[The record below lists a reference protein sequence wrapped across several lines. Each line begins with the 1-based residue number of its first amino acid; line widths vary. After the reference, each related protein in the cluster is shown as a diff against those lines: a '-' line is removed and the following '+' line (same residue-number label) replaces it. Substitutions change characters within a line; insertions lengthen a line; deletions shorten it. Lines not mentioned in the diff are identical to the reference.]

1 MAESVP
7 TLLLLLITT
16 GTNELLFLVDFSY
29 FESLVLLVFGV
40 FLFLLIVSS
49 FLDLEKEFDLK
60 LLFVFDLFEFPFIE
74 ELLGVLTELLELGL
88 ILSLDF
94 PLFPEEKELDLK
106 LLFVLLVVEE
116 LLDLELIVVL
126 DGFDELLVEK
136 ELDLKPLLE
145 LDRLELDLK
154 LLELDLEELL
164 LLPEEKELEEGLEE
178 KELDLK
184 LLLCDPPLA

>member
-1 MAESVP
+1 MY
-7 TLLLLLITT
+7 LHFRLR
-16 GTNELLFLVDFSY
+16 
-29 FESLVLLVFGV
+29 
-40 FLFLLIVSS
+40 
-49 FLDLEKEFDLK
+49 KEFDLK
-60 LLFVFDLFEFPFIE
+60 LLFVFDLFEFSFIE

-106 LLFVLLVVEE
+106 LLFVLLVVKE
-116 LLDLELIVVL
+116 LLDLGLIAVL
-126 DGFDELLVEK
+126 DGLDELLVEK

-154 LLELDLEELL
+154 LLELL

>member
-106 LLFVLLVVEE
+106 LLFALLVVEE
-116 LLDLELIVVL
+116 LLDLGLIVVL

-136 ELDLKPLLE
+136 ELDLKLLE
-145 LDRLELDLK
+145 LE
-154 LLELDLEELL
+154 LEELL

>member
-1 MAESVP
+1 
-7 TLLLLLITT
+7 
-16 GTNELLFLVDFSY
+16 
-29 FESLVLLVFGV
+29 
-40 FLFLLIVSS
+40 
-49 FLDLEKEFDLK
+49 EKEFDLK
-60 LLFVFDLFEFPFIE
+60 LLFVFDLFEFSFIE

-116 LLDLELIVVL
+116 LLDLGLIAVL
-126 DGFDELLVEK
+126 DGLDELLVEK
-136 ELDLKPLLE
+136 EFDLKPLLE

-154 LLELDLEELL
+154 LLELL